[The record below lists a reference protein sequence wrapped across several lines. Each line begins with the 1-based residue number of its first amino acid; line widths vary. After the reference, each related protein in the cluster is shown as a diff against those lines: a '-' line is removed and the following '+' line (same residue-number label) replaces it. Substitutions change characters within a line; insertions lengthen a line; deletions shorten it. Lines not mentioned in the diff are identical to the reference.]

1 MGQDDFKRGD
11 KTPQPL
17 ARRNLS
23 QVQAEFLMQ
32 KQLDH
37 SLREELNEFEAGYKR
52 WRNAEL
58 VGAVV
63 GVFSLFL

>member
-1 MGQDDFKRGD
+1 MGQDDFKRDG

-17 ARRNLS
+17 ARRKS